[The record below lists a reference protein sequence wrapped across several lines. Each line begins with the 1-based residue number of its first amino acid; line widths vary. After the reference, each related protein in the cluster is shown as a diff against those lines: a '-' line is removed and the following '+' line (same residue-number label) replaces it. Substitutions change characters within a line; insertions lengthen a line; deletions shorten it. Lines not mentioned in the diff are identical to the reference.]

1 MTRFS
6 EERSRSSDESCT
18 PGIETKIDVLI
29 NNYFFIFTFS
39 CGIEIFL
46 CIHNY
51 SLVSYLVDRMSLFKT
66 TSVEK
71 SSTLKL

>member
-6 EERSRSSDESCT
+6 EERSCSSDKPCT
-18 PGIETKIDVLI
+18 QGIETKIDVLI
-29 NNYFFIFTFS
+29 DYYFFIFRFS

-51 SLVSYLVDRMSLFKT
+51 SMVSFLVDIVSLFKT
-66 TSVEK
+66 TFVEK
-71 SSTLKL
+71 SSTLKS

>member
-6 EERSRSSDESCT
+6 QERSCSSDKSCT
-18 PGIETKIDVLI
+18 PGIETKVDVLI
-29 NNYFFIFTFS
+29 NSYFFIFTFS

-51 SLVSYLVDRMSLFKT
+51 SLVSFLVDIVSLFKT
-66 TSVEK
+66 TFVQK
-71 SSTLKL
+71 SSTLKS

>member
-6 EERSRSSDESCT
+6 EERSCSSDKSCT
-18 PGIETKIDVLI
+18 PGIETKINVLI

-51 SLVSYLVDRMSLFKT
+51 SLVSYLVDIIPLFKT
-66 TSVEK
+66 TFVQK
-71 SSTLKL
+71 SSPLKS